1 MFSDSTGARGQM
13 EEGNGETYDVGTYT
27 GMIKHN
33 VNTVV
38 EALK

>member
-1 MFSDSTGARGQM
+1 M
-13 EEGNGETYDVGTYT
+13 EGPEGDQYDVGTYQ

-38 EALK
+38 EFLK